1 MADEG
6 AGLDP
11 KDWGE
16 MRALGHRMMDDMID
30 HLAGIRGRPV
40 WRKMPEGVRAAFRAP
55 LPGSGMDVGSVYEEF
70 SQSVQPYVTG
80 NTHPRFMGWVH
91 GGGTPVS
98 MLAELLA
105 GAMNANCGGRD
116 HVGIAVERQVI
127 AWAAEMVG
135 MPAGTGGVLLTG
147 SSMANFCAVLCA
159 KYKLLGHAG
168 RRNGIGG
175 RRLVAYASTGVHRCV
190 PGALDMAGLGLDS
203 LRKIPVDADYRM
215 EISALN
221 EAIARDRAEG
231 LTPFMVVG
239 TAGSVDVGA
248 IDDLN
253 AIANVAYREKIWF
266 HADAAFGALACLSPT
281 LKPRLKGIERADSVA
296 FDFHKWAQVTYDAGC
311 ALVRDAE
318 LQRAT
323 FAQSTSYL
331 AHAARGLAGGEPWPC
346 DLGPDLSRGFRA
358 LKIWMTISAYGANAL
373 GAVVD
378 QCCDVAQHLA
388 AQINK
393 HSQLTLSAPVPLNI
407 VCFHINDATDDETA
421 ALVADLQETGA
432 FAPSTT
438 TIDNRL
444 AIRAAI
450 VNHRTTRADVDG
462 LVEAVVGR
470 LARKQGQGG
479 FAPPGPCF
487 TASVPNHGPSP
498 SRRQ

>member
-1 MADEG
+1 VAT
-6 AGLDP
+6 L
-11 KDWGE
+11 
-16 MRALGHRMMDDMID
+16 
-30 HLAGIRGRPV
+30 
-40 WRKMPEGVRAAFRAP
+40 
-55 LPGSGMDVGSVYEEF
+55 YEDF
-70 SQSVQPYVTG
+70 SANIQPYVTG

-91 GGGTPVS
+91 GGGNAVS

-105 GAMNANCGGRD
+105 GGMNANCGGRD

-159 KYKLLGHAG
+159 KFKVLGQAG
-168 RRNGIGG
+168 RQEGICG

-190 PGALDMAGLGLDS
+190 PGALDMAGLGLGA
-203 LRKIPVDADYRM
+203 LRKIPVGADYRM
-215 EISALN
+215 DIGALK
-221 EAIARDRAEG
+221 EAIAKDRADG
-231 LTPFMVVG
+231 FIPFMVVG

-253 AIANVAYREKIWF
+253 AIADVTAGAKLWF

-281 LKPRLKGIERADSVA
+281 LKPRLAGIERADSVA

-311 ALVRDAE
+311 VLVRDPA

-358 LKIWMTISAYGANAL
+358 LKIWMTMSAYGADAL

-388 AQINK
+388 RRIEQSPDLA
-393 HSQLTLSAPVPLNI
+393 LAAPVPLNI
-407 VCFHINDATDDETA
+407 VCFHINNADDDETA
-421 ALVADLQETGA
+421 ARVADLQESGE

-438 TIDNRL
+438 TINGRL
-444 AIRAAI
+444 AVRAAI

-462 LVEAVVGR
+462 LVEAVVGK
-470 LARKQGQGG
+470 LADEVRPK
-479 FAPPGPCF
+479 
-487 TASVPNHGPSP
+487 AS
-498 SRRQ
+498 